1 MMIMTTT
8 TNLQENTVKN
18 YCIRVTCQI
27 SLHLPLN
34 YFPCSIVFFI
44 IVFVVFVRSLARC
57 PHYRFASIQFT
68 VSLAS
73 RVSPPLFYRHL
84 ATRITNVSHK
94 ILKFNKFSII
104 NFNVI
109 RLLHFLI
116 LVSCFGSFVETRF
129 CGVCVF
135 FSLSFLRVC
144 EPSNFESGSI
154 PHLISR
160 AASAHIANHSHA
172 HFVFVIRY
180 NKLNLARFSFTL
192 GFSSDSGVAV
202 NFGMVFFVFQSGIL
216 ARFRDIEI

>member
-1 MMIMTTT
+1 MKTYSNRSQDHSFVWTQTMMIMTTT

-109 RLLHFLI
+109 RLLHFLF

-135 FSLSFLRVC
+135 FPFPLFCVFVS
-144 EPSNFESGSI
+144 
-154 PHLISR
+154 HLISNR
-160 AASAHIANHSHA
+160 
-172 HFVFVIRY
+172 VRY
-180 NKLNLARFSFTL
+180 R
-192 GFSSDSGVAV
+192 
-202 NFGMVFFVFQSGIL
+202 I
-216 ARFRDIEI
+216 